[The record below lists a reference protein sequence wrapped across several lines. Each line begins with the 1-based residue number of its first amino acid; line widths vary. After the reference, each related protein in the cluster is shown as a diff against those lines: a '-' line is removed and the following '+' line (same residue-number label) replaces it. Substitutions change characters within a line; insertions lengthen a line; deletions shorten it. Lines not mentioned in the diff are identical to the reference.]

1 MHALLNVAYTYLP
14 GAMMSVRETIDP
26 KSSMWGWLAF
36 DLWFWRTQR
45 ELSLAQVG
53 LIAKVT
59 RGSVCNWE
67 AGRARPT
74 EEHMQ
79 RLDAAWCTG
88 GHFER
93 LLHYAKT
100 GHDPDWFKQYLQYE
114 AAAKVI
120 KLYHGKI
127 VPTLLQTE
135 DYIRGVLAG
144 RKATAI
150 EDSINSRNERQKLL
164 TAPHRPHLWVLLDQ
178 EVLECPVGSPKVM
191 IEQLDYL
198 LEVSADP
205 LTSVR
210 IVPRSAGFHPG
221 HDGPFQIL
229 KLGSG
234 RLGTREVAYV
244 GAQLGG
250 RLIEG
255 GEETEVLGIRCDQI
269 GDLAMSK
276 ADSRSLILETKRGYQ

>member
-1 MHALLNVAYTYLP
+1 
-14 GAMMSVRETIDP
+14 MSVRESIDP
-26 KSSMWGWLAF
+26 KSSIWGWLAF

-45 ELSLAQVG
+45 GLSLAQVG

-74 EEHMQ
+74 KEHMC
-79 RLDAAWCTG
+79 RLDDAWKTG

-93 LLHYAKT
+93 LLFYAKT

-114 AAAKVI
+114 AAATII

-127 VPTLLQTE
+127 IPTLLQTE

-144 RKATAI
+144 SEPAVVEA
-150 EDSINSRNERQKLL
+150 SIKSRAERQRRL
-164 TAPHRPHLWVLLDQ
+164 AGVDCPYLWVLLDQ
-178 EVLECPVGSPKVM
+178 EVLECPVGSSKVM
-191 IEQLDYL
+191 IGQLDYL
-198 LEVSADP
+198 LDISSDP
-205 LTSVR
+205 KVSVR
-210 IVPRSAGFHPG
+210 IVPRAAGHHPG
-221 HDGPFQIL
+221 HDGPIQIL
-229 KLGSG
+229 KVGSERLGS
-234 RLGTREVAYV
+234 REVAYV

-255 GEETEVLGIRCDQI
+255 GDEIGALTIRSDQI
-269 GDLAMSK
+269 GDLALSK
-276 ADSRSLILETKRGYQ
+276 GDSRLLILETKRGYQ